1 MANILIVEDEKSIR
15 DLISLTLQ
23 MDNHTSTGTDNGED
37 ALTLIQDN
45 YFDLILLD
53 IMIPKI
59 NGIELLPKILDKQ
72 MPVIFLTAK
81 SSLQDK
87 ILGLRLGAD
96 DYITK
101 PFEPLELLARID
113 VALRK
118 NSFNNKSQE
127 NIITYYHLEI
137 YPLQRLVK
145 NNNIEVQLTAKEYSL
160 FMEFIENKNTVLSRE
175 NLLNKIWG
183 YEFYGET
190 RTIDM
195 HVKQIREKL
204 QLKDYLKTI
213 YKVGYKLKN

>member
-1 MANILIVEDEKSIR
+1 MANILIVEDERSIR

-23 MDNHTSTGTDNGED
+23 MDNHTPTAIDNGED
-37 ALTLIQDN
+37 ALTLIQN
-45 YFDLILLD
+45 NNFDLVLLD

-59 NGIELLPKILDKQ
+59 NGIELLPKILDKE

-101 PFEPLELLARID
+101 PFEPLELLARVD
-113 VALRK
+113 VTLRK
-118 NSFNNKSQE
+118 NSFSNRIQGD
-127 NIITYYHLEI
+127 IITYYHLEI
-137 YPLQRLVK
+137 SPLQRVVK
-145 NNNIEVQLTAKEYSL
+145 SKNKEVQLTAKEYNL

-195 HVKQIREKL
+195 HIKQIREKL
-204 QLKDYLKTI
+204 GLKDYLKTI

>member
-15 DLISLTLQ
+15 DLLSLTLQ
-23 MDNHTSTGTDNGED
+23 MDNHTAIDTDNGED
-37 ALTLIQDN
+37 ALTLIQNN

-145 NNNIEVQLTAKEYSL
+145 NNNVEVQLTAKEYSL